1 MDIHQT
7 EEQQVEAIKTF
18 WSNNGN
24 AIIAGLAIGFA
35 GFIGLNYYNEHKLQQ
50 EVNASEAYQTMLE
63 EASIDGAAFTTA
75 GEAFMAENKNSTY
88 SMLTA
93 IALAKEAAEKQDWT
107 QAETYLATAIK
118 QSVDDGIKAIATVR
132 LARVQLQ
139 LEKYEQA
146 LATLAPALPASFNA
160 DVEEVKGDIY
170 FKQGKTEL
178 ARTAYQT
185 AMDEA
190 GEGSNPALQM
200 KLDDLAQV
208 IDLSK

>member
-1 MDIHQT
+1 LDIHQT

-35 GFIGLNYYNEHKLQQ
+35 GFIGLNYYNDHKLQQ

-63 EASIDGAAFTTA
+63 EASLDGAAFAAA
-75 GEAFMAENKNSTY
+75 GETFIAENENSTY

-93 IALAKEAAEKQDWT
+93 IALAKEAAETQDWA
-107 QAETYLATAIK
+107 QAETYLTTAIAK
-118 QSVDDGIKAIATVR
+118 SVDDGIKAIATVR

-139 LEKYEQA
+139 LEKYQQA
-146 LATLAPALPASFNA
+146 LATLSAKLPASFNA

-170 FKQGKTEL
+170 FKQGKSEL
-178 ARTAYQT
+178 ARTAYQ
-185 AMDEA
+185 AAIDEA
-190 GEGSNPALQM
+190 SEGSNPALQM